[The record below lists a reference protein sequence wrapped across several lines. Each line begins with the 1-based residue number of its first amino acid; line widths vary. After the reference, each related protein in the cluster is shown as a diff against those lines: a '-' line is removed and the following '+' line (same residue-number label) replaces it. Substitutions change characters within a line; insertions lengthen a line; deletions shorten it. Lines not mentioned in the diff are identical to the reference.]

1 MNTFVTDLASPL
13 EGIEVGQ
20 AVRFANLAMFP
31 LLRERQREVH
41 YVTLDEAM
49 EAGTAKVNEVSES
62 GTVAELRFLNEGDT
76 PVLLLDGEELVGA
89 KQDRI
94 LNVTILA
101 PAHAAIVIPVSCVE
115 RGRWRY
121 RSRGFHSSKRVH
133 YAQGRA
139 AKSEQVFAS
148 LRHSGTRRSDQGA
161 IWSDLAEKSTRL
173 GARSATA
180 AMGDVFER
188 HEGSI
193 DRFVDGLQA
202 KQGQVGAVIAIDG
215 VIAGL
220 DLFEHATIFAK
231 LRPKLLRGYALDA
244 VDACASEDSGPS
256 RNAEADFL
264 AHVAMSQT
272 RHFPAVGLGE
282 DVRLDSPEVTGSAVL
297 VDGAIVHL
305 GAFPKSRME
314 GRNTGFPTA

>member
-1 MNTFVTDLASPL
+1 MNTFVADLASPL

-20 AVRFANLAMFP
+20 AVSFANLAMFP

-41 YVTLDEAM
+41 YVTLDDAMAAGTARVTEAS
-49 EAGTAKVNEVSES
+49 EAGTVY
-62 GTVAELRFLNEGDT
+62 ELRFVNEGDG

-101 PAHAAIVIPVSCVE
+101 PAWAAIVIPVSCVE
-115 RGRWRY
+115 HGRWRY

-133 YAQGRA
+133 YARGRA

-161 IWSDLAEKSTRL
+161 IWNGLAEKSTRL

-193 DRFVDGLQA
+193 GRFVDGLQA
-202 KQGQVGAVIAIDG
+202 KHGQIGAIFAIDG

-220 DLFEHATIFAK
+220 DLFENAEIFTK
-231 LRPKLLRGYALDA
+231 LRPKILRSYALDA

-256 RNAEADFL
+256 RNAAVDFL
-264 AHVAMSQT
+264 ASVATSQT
-272 RHFPAVGLGE
+272 HHFPAVGLGE
-282 DVRLDSPEVTGSAVL
+282 DVRLDSPEVTGGAVL

-305 GAFPKSRME
+305 GAFPKSQME
-314 GRNTGFPTA
+314 GRNTGFPSA